1 MNIFPCFLNYFPQ
14 KILLT
19 KKSQC
24 CIIQTVI
31 KMVIKYDEKKL
42 SDVLKDFYHATGVN
56 MSIVN
61 ADFEGIARLDSSTK
75 NEYCKNIQS
84 SKNGNSMCWQSDLK
98 LFDKCKKSRKT
109 EMHICH
115 AGLVDIAVPIIH
127 ENDIIGYL
135 ILGGLKSSEN
145 FSDLESMLDGTD
157 VDINSLRKCYSQI
170 MEYDGEK
177 IKSVANIATILAKH
191 ILINNMIF
199 RSYSGGFDSV
209 VDFINNNLSENL
221 SVKTICEKTNV
232 SKSVIYKNFRK
243 DFDCTLTEY
252 INKKRIEK
260 AVEFLCREDC
270 SVAEAAEKSGYMNIE
285 YFCKVFK
292 KQKGMSPL
300 KFKKENLSYKR

>member
-1 MNIFPCFLNYFPQ
+1 
-14 KILLT
+14 
-19 KKSQC
+19 
-24 CIIQTVI
+24 
-31 KMVIKYDEKKL
+31 MVIKYDEKKL
-42 SDVLKDFYHATGVN
+42 SDVLKDFYLATGVN
-56 MSIVN
+56 ISIVN
-61 ADFEGIARLDSSTK
+61 ADLENIARLDF
-75 NEYCKNIQS
+75 S
-84 SKNGNSMCWQSDLK
+84 SKNGYCESVHRSKNGDSMCWQSDLK
-98 LFDKCKKSRKT
+98 LFNKCKKSRKT

-145 FSDLESMLDGTD
+145 FFDLKLHLEGAD
-157 VDINSLRKCYSQI
+157 VDINKMRECYSQI
-170 MEYDGEK
+170 LEYDDEK
-177 IKSVANIATILAKH
+177 IKSVANIATILAKY

-199 RSYSGGFDSV
+199 RSYSVGFDSV

-260 AVEFLCREDC
+260 AVEYLCREDC
-270 SVAEAAEKSGYMNIE
+270 SVTEAAEQSGYVNVE

-300 KFKKENLSYKR
+300 KFKKENLSYNR